1 MRTSKFSESKI
12 IEILKQAEA
21 GVALPDLCRQQGIS
35 QQTFYR
41 WRAKYGGTELSE
53 IQRLRQLE
61 SENSKLKRVVADQA
75 VDIQILKDA
84 LSGKYSRP

>member
-1 MRTSKFSESKI
+1 VRTSKFSEPKI
-12 IEILKQAEA
+12 LEILKQAEA
-21 GVALPDLCRQQGIS
+21 GVALPDLCRQHGIS

-61 SENSKLKRVVADQA
+61 SENSKLKRLVADQA

>member
-12 IEILKQAEA
+12 LEILKQAEV

-61 SENSKLKRVVADQA
+61 AENSKLKRVVADQA
-75 VDIQILKDA
+75 VDIQILKDV